1 MAERLPPGAACA
13 TLPWTDATLWLL
25 PQRAAFCPL
34 THSLLVADVHLG
46 KAASFRRLGVP
57 VPEATTEGTL
67 ARLDAALAAVPARR
81 LVVLGDLLHAA
92 AARHGAPAAAF
103 AAWRA
108 RHAALE
114 VVLVEGNHDA
124 RAGSIPAAW
133 QLGLQSE
140 PWALGPWSL
149 AHHPGHA
156 AAGAYALAG
165 HVHPAVRVG
174 HGPGGGLR
182 LACFHFAPEG
192 GLLPAF
198 GEFTGSHML
207 HPTPQDHVWV
217 LAEAAVRALPRRR
230 GPAA

>member
-13 TLPWTDATLWLL
+13 TLPWTDAPLWLL
-25 PQRAAFCPL
+25 PQRAAYCPA
-34 THSLLVADVHLG
+34 TASLLVADVHLG

-57 VPEATTEGTL
+57 VPEATTAGTL
-67 ARLDAALAAVPARR
+67 ARLDAALDSVPARR

-92 AARHGAPAAAF
+92 AAREGAPAAAF

-114 VVLVEGNHDA
+114 VVLVEGNHDV
-124 RAGSIPAAW
+124 RAGAVPEAW
-133 QLGLQSE
+133 QVLLQPE

-149 AHHPGHA
+149 AHHPGLA
-156 AAGAYALAG
+156 TASGYGLAG

-174 HGPGGGLR
+174 RGPGGGLR
-182 LACFHFAPEG
+182 LPCFHFAAGG

-198 GEFTGSHML
+198 GEFTGSHLM
-207 HPTPQDHVWV
+207 HPTPQDHVWL
-217 LAEAAVRALPRRR
+217 LAGAEVRALPRPPA
-230 GPAA
+230 PAA